1 MKRLLYYSIQLLLLL
16 TFSFDGQ
23 TLQAATEPAGEIKGK
38 VVTSDGQPA
47 AFVSVQLQ
55 NRSRGTVTDDQ
66 GIFAFKKIQPG
77 HYTLLISLVGY
88 ESVQKEIDV
97 TDQATIEVVIQ
108 ITASDDQL
116 KQVIVLAGKNKFA
129 NKETEQVARMPLK
142 NLENPQVYNVVGQEI
157 MKEQV
162 IIERTDIYRNI
173 PGAVPN
179 FAAGGSQGMS
189 IRGFANSMGMRN
201 GMVTSA
207 IVPLNP
213 VILERVEV
221 LKGPSGTLFGSNRN
235 VTFGGV
241 YNYITKQPFKDFRGE
256 FSFTTGSFQ
265 LSRITADINTPL
277 NSEKT
282 VLLRLN
288 AAGQT
293 EGSFQDQGYAKNYT
307 FAPSLSYQ
315 VNDRLKFMVDI
326 DITRSAYTTTTLAF
340 GNLANITAR
349 SLDKLSLNYKSSLI
363 NRGIDIH
370 NGINNIQAR
379 MEYKISNQWKSQTN
393 YLYSEGYYKELLW
406 TTMTMLTDSTVAR
419 TVRNQTPETFGNIQ
433 FQQNFIGDF
442 LIGSFRNRMVVG
454 IDVNN
459 NYNELYRV
467 TVPVDTIN
475 IRKSIPDL
483 SADKIRDLSFKRGF
497 AASKTKS
504 LSYSLYVSD
513 VFNITP
519 SLMAML
525 SLRADRFTTDGTLN
539 INTGKYAGAYDQNSL
554 SPKLGLVYQ
563 VIKDQVAVFGNYMN
577 GFVNLAPVAQPDTT
591 VLELKPQFGNQ
602 WEAGVKFN
610 LFNNK
615 LSGSISL
622 YDIAVTN
629 STRIDVIN
637 GRNFTVQDGTQNSR
651 GYEVEVIGNP
661 IAGLNIVAGYASNE
675 NKYDKASKALE
686 GKFLTASPQHV
697 ANLWISYTV
706 PAGKAAGFGF
716 GAGGNYVS
724 ESWFESTN
732 TMQIPAYTLL
742 DATVFYD
749 QPKFRVAIKGNN
761 LLDEQY
767 WNSNGTPQKPVNFL
781 ASVAFKF

>member
-1 MKRLLYYSIQLLLLL
+1 MKALLHHSFYLLLLFAISFTGL
-16 TFSFDGQ
+16 TV
-23 TLQAATEPAGEIKGK
+23 QAAGEPAGEIKGK

-47 AFVSVQLQ
+47 ALVSVQLQ
-55 NRSRGTVTDDQ
+55 DKNRGTVTDDKGSFQ
-66 GIFAFKKIQPG
+66 FRKIQPG
-77 HYTLLISLVGY
+77 HYTLLISLIGY
-88 ESVQKEIDV
+88 ETVRKEIDV
-97 TDQATIEVVIQ
+97 TDLTTTEVLIQ

-116 KQVIVLAGKNKFA
+116 KQVIVSAGKNKFA

-162 IIERTDIYRNI
+162 VIERTDLYRNI

-189 IRGFANSMGMRN
+189 LRGFANSMGMRN

-235 VTFGGV
+235 ITFGGV
-241 YNYITKQPFKDFRGE
+241 YNYITKQPHKDFRGE
-256 FSFTTGSFQ
+256 ASFTTGSFQ
-265 LSRITADINTPL
+265 LSRIAADINTPL
-277 NSEKT
+277 NSDKT

-288 AAGQT
+288 VAGQT

-307 FAPSLSYQ
+307 FAPSFSYQ

-349 SLDKLSLNYKSSLI
+349 SLDKLPLNYKSSLI
-363 NRGIDIH
+363 NRGVDIH
-370 NGINNIQAR
+370 NGINNVQAR
-379 MEYKISNQWKSQTN
+379 MEYKISDQWESQTN
-393 YLYSEGYYKELLW
+393 YLFSEGFYKDLLW
-406 TTMTMLTDSTVAR
+406 TTMTLLTDSTVSR

-442 LIGSFRNRMVVG
+442 MIGSFRNRMVVG
-454 IDVNN
+454 IDYNN

-504 LSYSLYVSD
+504 FSYSVYLSD
-513 VFNITP
+513 VINITP
-519 SLMAML
+519 TLMAML

-539 INTGKYAGAYDQNSL
+539 IATGKYAGDYSQNSL

-577 GFVNLAPVAQPDTT
+577 GFVNLGPVTQPDNTI
-591 VLELKPQFGNQ
+591 LELEPQFGNQ
-602 WEAGVKFN
+602 WEGGVKLN
-610 LFNNK
+610 LFQNK

-629 STRIDVIN
+629 STRSEVIN
-637 GRNFTVQDGTQNSR
+637 GQSFTVQDGTQNSR
-651 GYEVEVIGNP
+651 GYDVELIANP
-661 IAGLNIVAGYASNE
+661 IAGLNIVAGYAYNE
-675 NKYDKASKALE
+675 NKYGKASKALE
-686 GKFLTASPQHV
+686 GKFLTASPRHV
-697 ANLWISYTV
+697 ANIWISYTV
-706 PAGKAAGFGF
+706 PKGKAAGFGF

-742 DATVFYD
+742 DATVFYE
-749 QPKFRVAIKGNN
+749 QPRFRFAIKGNN

-781 ASVAFKF
+781 ASLSFKF